1 MRRRDFIALLGGTAA
16 AVPLLAYAQQS
27 DRTRVIGVLMGFA
40 ESDPIASS
48 RLAAFRD
55 ALTKL
60 GWTDGSN
67 LRIELRWGADDTDR
81 MRAFAKD
88 LIDLQPDTIVAH
100 SLLAAA
106 SVQRES
112 HTIPTVF
119 VSVSDPIGSG
129 FVASLAR
136 PGGNLTGLLYYEASI
151 VGKWLSMLK
160 EVAPRLTRAALVAS
174 PETAPY
180 DYFLRTAEAAAPS
193 LAIEIVRSRVD
204 NAASIENAV
213 KSVAGVPDGGLVIPP
228 DSTMLRNRSLI
239 VALAARYR
247 LPSVYY
253 DRSFVTAGG
262 LMSYSLS
269 DPGELFRQA
278 ASYVDRILRG
288 EKPSEMPVQAPTK
301 YSTVVNIKT
310 AKALGI
316 SVPPSLM
323 VAADEVIE

>member
-1 MRRRDFIALLGGTAA
+1 MRRREFITLIGSAA
-16 AVPLLAYAQQS
+16 AAWPLAAHAQQP
-27 DRTRVIGVLMGFA
+27 DGTRLIGVLMGFA
-40 ESDPIASS
+40 ESDPIAQS
-48 RLAAFRD
+48 RLMTFRD

-60 GWTDGSN
+60 GWTEGSN
-67 LRIELRWGADDTDR
+67 LRIELRWGADDPKM
-81 MRAFAKD
+81 MRTFAKD
-88 LIDLQPDTIVAH
+88 LVDLRPDTILAH
-100 SLLAAA
+100 SLLGAA

-112 HTIPTVF
+112 RTIPIVF

-151 VGKWLSMLK
+151 VSKWLSMLK
-160 EVAPRLTRAALVAS
+160 EMAPRLTRAALLAN
-174 PETAPY
+174 PRTAPY
-180 DYFLRTAEAAAPS
+180 DYFLRTAEATAPS
-193 LAIEIVRSRVD
+193 LAIEIVASRV
-204 NAASIENAV
+204 ENTADV
-213 KSVAGVPDGGLVIPP
+213 ENVFESVARVPDGGLVIPP
-228 DSTMLRNRSLI
+228 DSTMLRNRNLI

-262 LMSYSLS
+262 LMSYCLA
-269 DPGELFRQA
+269 DPGELFQQA
-278 ASYVDRILRG
+278 ASYIDRILRG
-288 EKPSEMPVQAPTK
+288 EKPGEIPVQAPTK

-316 SVPPSLM
+316 AVPPGLM